1 MICGLNSCLIELL
14 RRIFD
19 FQFSFVLT
27 FSTDLSISLGNINV
41 THCIKPF
48 LLSIYQVLRESFT
61 VTRRIKNKIISFWSQ
76 TGRWAE
82 PNCPYVK
89 ASREFLIK
97 FFKDIH
103 FPTSLPLVGWR
114 QSMQSRIKA
123 FNEYSKRLL
132 HKMKLAMNWNITFN
146 KRSKPLKK
154 NLESTS
160 RYKTRESKVWVGRER
175 S

>member
-14 RRIFD
+14 RRIFN

-103 FPTSLPLVGWR
+103 FPTSLHTGKVAPIDAIQNKSIQWVFQEITTQDEIGHEL
-114 QSMQSRIKA
+114 
-123 FNEYSKRLL
+123 EY
-132 HKMKLAMNWNITFN
+132 NFQ
-146 KRSKPLKK
+146 
-154 NLESTS
+154 
-160 RYKTRESKVWVGRER
+160 
-175 S
+175 